1 MKRGRERERV
11 RRGRARARKSERET
25 ASERER
31 AGKETREKEIFCDT
45 SRNSYAGAGRRFT
58 TRRVPRTCSLCK
70 LFVGSTGILKR
81 GRRKQRSWRR
91 TYVICNLY
99 LLEYI
104 FFVHKDYLAHKDY
117 LLEYVLFENA
127 F

>member
-81 GRRKQRSWRR
+81 SRRKQRRWRR
-91 TYVICNLY
+91 TYVICISVSTRMY
-99 LLEYI
+99 
-104 FFVHKDYLAHKDY
+104 FFCLQRLFSAQR
-117 LLEYVLFENA
+117 LSTEYVLFENT